1 MTQYTRN
8 ILKVYKQCTEEE
20 IAHGMTWYADA
31 KSYAY
36 DICDKY
42 ELPLHIVI
50 GVIAALSPTN
60 RWPNP
65 NLRNA
70 DDMCRIFTEGEAQSQ
85 LKSEI
90 TEELINAQ
98 IALGVH
104 LILQF

>member
-42 ELPLHIVI
+42 ELPLHIVV

-60 RWPNP
+60 EWYM

-70 DDMCRIFTEGEAQSQ
+70 DDMCRIFTEVAM
-85 LKSEI
+85 
-90 TEELINAQ
+90 
-98 IALGVH
+98 
-104 LILQF
+104 